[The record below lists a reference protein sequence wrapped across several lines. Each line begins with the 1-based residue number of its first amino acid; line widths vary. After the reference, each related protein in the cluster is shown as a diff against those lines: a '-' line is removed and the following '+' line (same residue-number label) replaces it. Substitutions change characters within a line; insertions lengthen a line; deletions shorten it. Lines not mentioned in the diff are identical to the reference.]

1 MSPTLAHSIHGPEH
15 APWLT
20 LSHPIGVDRRIW
32 NPLMPLLTPH
42 YRVLAVDTRGHGDSA
57 TPSAACGMDELA
69 ADVLQLWQ
77 TLGIPQSHFL
87 GLSLGGCIGTALALS
102 APDRLRSLVVACSR
116 LDMDA
121 AATAMWQQRATLVEQ
136 QGMAPVL
143 APTLERWFTPDF
155 LSRQPATVDWVG
167 QQLVACPPSGF
178 AACARAL
185 AGLHLQK
192 QLPGLR
198 VPTLF
203 LAGQDD
209 KAVSVNQVQA
219 YAHLCPGARFE
230 ALAGPHILHLENPE
244 GFSRSA
250 LDFLGRH

>member
-1 MSPTLAHSIHGPEH
+1 MTPALAHSIHGPEH

-32 NPLMPLLTPH
+32 DPLLPLLTPH
-42 YRVLAVDTRGHGDSA
+42 YRVLAVDTRGHGG
-57 TPSAACGMDELA
+57 SAAPDAACSMDELA

-77 TLGIPQSHFL
+77 QLDITQSHFL

-102 APDRLRSLVVACSR
+102 APERLRSLVVACSR
-116 LDMDA
+116 LEMDA

-167 QQLVACPPSGF
+167 QLLLACPPRGF

-192 QLPGLR
+192 QLAGLH

-209 KAVSVNQVQA
+209 KAVSADQVQT
-219 YAHLCPGARFE
+219 YARLSPGVRFE
-230 ALAGPHILHLENPE
+230 TLPGPHILHLENPE

-250 LDFLGRH
+250 LDFLGQH

>member
-1 MSPTLAHSIHGPEH
+1 MTPALAHSIHGPEH

-20 LSHPIGVDRRIW
+20 LSHPIGVNRRIW
-32 NPLMPLLTPH
+32 DPLLPLLTPH
-42 YRVLAVDTRGHGDSA
+42 YRVLAVDTRGHGG
-57 TPSAACGMDELA
+57 SAAAGGACSMDELA

-77 TLGIPQSHFL
+77 QLGILQSHFL
-87 GLSLGGCIGTALALS
+87 GLSLGGCIGMALALS
-102 APDRLRSLVVACSR
+102 APERLRSLVVACSR
-116 LDMDA
+116 LEMDA
-121 AATAMWQQRATLVEQ
+121 AATVMWQQRATLVEQ

-167 QQLVACPPSGF
+167 QQLLACPPRGF

-192 QLPGLR
+192 QLTGLR

-209 KAVSVNQVQA
+209 KAVSADQVQA
-219 YAHLCPGARFE
+219 YARLSPGARFE
-230 ALAGPHILHLENPE
+230 ALAGPHILHLENPQ

-250 LDFLGRH
+250 LEFLDRH

>member
-1 MSPTLAHSIHGPEH
+1 MTSALAHSIYGPEH

-32 NPLMPLLTPH
+32 EPLLPRLTPH
-42 YRVLAVDTRGHGDSA
+42 YRVLAIDTRGQGGSA
-57 TPSAACGMDELA
+57 APDAACGMDELA
-69 ADVLQLWQ
+69 ADVLRLWQ
-77 TLGIPQSHFL
+77 QLDIPQSHFL

-102 APDRLRSLVVACSR
+102 APERLRSLVVACSR

-121 AATAMWQQRATLVEQ
+121 AASAMWQQRATLVEQ

-167 QQLVACPPSGF
+167 QQLLACPPRGF

-192 QLPGLR
+192 RLPDLS
-198 VPTLF
+198 VPALF

-209 KAVSVNQVQA
+209 KAVSADQVQA
-219 YAHLCPGARFE
+219 YARLSPGARFE

-250 LDFLGRH
+250 LEFLGRH

>member
-1 MSPTLAHSIHGPEH
+1 MTPALAHSIHGPEH

-32 NPLMPLLTPH
+32 DPLLPLLTPH
-42 YRVLAVDTRGHGDSA
+42 YRVLAVDTRGHGGSTAPD
-57 TPSAACGMDELA
+57 AACSMDELA

-77 TLGIPQSHFL
+77 QLDITQSHFL

-102 APDRLRSLVVACSR
+102 APERLRSLVVACSR
-116 LDMDA
+116 LEMDA
-121 AATAMWQQRATLVEQ
+121 AATVMWQQRATLVEQ

-167 QQLVACPPSGF
+167 QLLLACPPRGF

-192 QLPGLR
+192 QLTGLR

-209 KAVSVNQVQA
+209 KAVSADQVQA
-219 YAHLCPGARFE
+219 YARLSPGARFE
-230 ALAGPHILHLENPE
+230 ALAGPHILHLENPQ

-250 LDFLGRH
+250 LEFLDRH